1 MSVYSASETSHP
13 FRRNSS
19 TARGRPTDA
28 ARSRRR
34 ATGAR
39 PNRRLAAASA
49 RAMHRLAQHL
59 GPSWQVLETPLADP
73 VTTGDDHAGFVTI
86 GPGGVFAI
94 TVVDQGRQRIMVAG
108 DVVQIRGA
116 RPPHVARARRYA
128 KTVRA
133 ALSAAVG
140 ATVPVVPVLTFVG
153 SGAMSTHGLPVGCLV
168 VNHRELDRLL
178 RSIGEK
184 IRPETARKLAEVA
197 GHPATW
203 GQR

>member
-1 MSVYSASETSHP
+1 MTLFSASDTSHP
-13 FRRNSS
+13 FRRTSRQ
-19 TARGRPTDA
+19 ARGRPHAT
-28 ARSRRR
+28 RSRK
-34 ATGAR
+34 GAVGR

-59 GPSWQVLETPLADP
+59 GPSWRVLETPLADP
-73 VTTGDDHAGFVTI
+73 VTTGDEHAGFVAI
-86 GPGGVFAI
+86 GPGGVFAV

-108 DVVQIRGA
+108 DVVQIRGD

-128 KTVRA
+128 KTVKS
-133 ALSAAVG
+133 ALSAVVG

-168 VNHRELDRLL
+168 VNHRELHRVL

-184 IRPETARKLAEVA
+184 ISPETARKLAEVA
-197 GHPATW
+197 EHPATW
-203 GQR
+203 GAG